1 MIKIVYIFDWQVYC
15 LYMCLFLIV
24 TARLSEVFFLPF
36 LSTIINSFI
45 LTKEINK
52 RQTTLALTN
61 GKCLTTSS

>member
-1 MIKIVYIFDWQVYC
+1 MIKIVYIFNWQFYC

-24 TARLSEVFFLPF
+24 TARLSEVFFLQF

-52 RQTTLALTN
+52 RQTTLTF
-61 GKCLTTSS
+61 

>member
-1 MIKIVYIFDWQVYC
+1 MIKIVYIFNWQVYC

-24 TARLSEVFFLPF
+24 TARLSEVFFLQF

-52 RQTTLALTN
+52 RQTTLTF
-61 GKCLTTSS
+61 